1 MRINFHT
8 MICNLQVFLTSA
20 NFLDDASTSAPY
32 SKFAHEKPATI
43 PVSGKTAMLMIYVP
57 SALFLLNYLRP
68 FISAFTEG
76 QLTGSLFNM
85 GAVSGDLVSNGRE
98 CLVAA
103 MLLTH
108 FGKRVLE
115 TLFLHKYS
123 SKQTDGVMG
132 GTIGLYYTL
141 TCWLITSFTVS
152 NTDLDRRSK
161 IFHTTTANK
170 GSLSI
175 AHEAT

>member
-1 MRINFHT
+1 

-98 CLVAA
+98 CLVAT

-152 NTDLDRRSK
+152 NTDPKSVIRLLQIK
-161 IFHTTTANK
+161 
-170 GSLSI
+170 
-175 AHEAT
+175 AHYP

>member
-1 MRINFHT
+1 
-8 MICNLQVFLTSA
+8 
-20 NFLDDASTSAPY
+20 
-32 SKFAHEKPATI
+32 
-43 PVSGKTAMLMIYVP
+43 
-57 SALFLLNYLRP
+57 
-68 FISAFTEG
+68 
-76 QLTGSLFNM
+76 M

-152 NTDLDRRSK
+152 HTDPKSVIRLLQVK
-161 IFHTTTANK
+161 
-170 GSLSI
+170 
-175 AHEAT
+175 AHYP